1 MANSIRNSP
10 QMDLDRTDKCPLCQ
24 SHVNYDQTI
33 HKFSDKIVS
42 RVQLHSQPNTLPRNP
57 FNKAILRLHLE
68 AVWMKLALYENAP
81 QNKIPKG
88 QYTFSPTSI
97 DILIDTGAA
106 LSLIREDIIAHWKR
120 THPKNIL
127 LQDTS
132 QKAETCSGNQLQIT
146 NKCTIY
152 NCTLSGGP
160 PLSLDFYVCRD
171 LFCEALLG
179 LPEMRIRQSSI
190 NLRTFVFRY
199 SLTKMDPGYKV
210 GRTGKGPTSPI
221 LPRLKQHI
229 SVAPLGQVTIPCIG
243 HWNISLHP
251 EQLKVIGY
259 PLIEP

>member
-1 MANSIRNSP
+1 
-10 QMDLDRTDKCPLCQ
+10 MDLKRTNRCPLCQ

-33 HKFSDKIVS
+33 HEFSNKVVS
-42 RVQLHSQPNTLPRNP
+42 RVQLHSQPSTLPRRPLNY
-57 FNKAILRLHLE
+57 AMLRLHQE

-81 QNKIPKG
+81 QSKTPKG
-88 QYTFSPTSI
+88 QSASCSMII

-106 LSLIREDIIAHWKR
+106 LSLIREDIITHWRR

-132 QKAETCSGNQLQIT
+132 QKAETCSGSQLQIT

-152 NCTLSGGP
+152 NCNLSGGP

-171 LFCEALLG
+171 LFCDAILG
-179 LPEMRIRQSSI
+179 LPEMRNRQSSI

-199 SLTKMDPGYKV
+199 SLTKMDPGYKE
-210 GRTGKGPTSPI
+210 GKTGKGPTSLI
-221 LPRLKQHI
+221 LPRMKQHV

-259 PLIEP
+259 PLIPVRTLTKGRAC